1 MEYSLDPFLFNK
13 LFKAFSSH
21 VKSQSNIDNL
31 SFVSNPY
38 LEEREF
44 YKYEVYNQGRKKL
57 NFKSWEKSDIGN
69 GKIGRAVISAIEFEE
84 NNLVNWHP
92 RYGESALAHYDLK
105 KAIDSN
111 EKLSK
116 YESVF
121 YELYLSNNDEKVF
134 SDLINLFGK
143 RYPLIAYLFF
153 LKDRNRFMPIA
164 PSYFDKGFNLL
175 GIDFKT
181 SHKCSWSNYLTYN
194 GILNEIKKILEELI
208 NSDVSLLDSHSFLWI
223 SARKFGNESDFL
235 EKEDYDKLTQKE
247 REVVT
252 KARIGQGRFRE
263 LLINQWK
270 NCAVTG
276 CSNKSL
282 LIASH
287 IKPWRECSIEEAI
300 DRYNGILLSP
310 AIDSAFDLGLISFEN
325 SGQILISKSFS
336 KSDAISLGINPEL
349 KINNFKDKHKKYL
362 AYHRT
367 NIFMTES

>member
-13 LFKAFSSH
+13 VFKAFSSH
-21 VKSQSNIDNL
+21 VKSKSNIDNL

-44 YKYEVYNQGRKKL
+44 YKYEVYNQGRKNL
-57 NFKSWEKSDIGN
+57 NFKSWKKSDIGT
-69 GKIGRAVISAIEFEE
+69 GKIGRAVISAIEFED

-92 RYGESALAHYDLK
+92 RYGETALAHFELK
-105 KAIDSN
+105 KAVDDSEN
-111 EKLSK
+111 LSK

-121 YELYLSNNDEKVF
+121 YELYLSQNDEKVF
-134 SDLINLFGK
+134 NDLIDLFGK
-143 RYPLIAYLFF
+143 RYPLIAYLHF
-153 LKDRNRFMPIA
+153 LKDRNIFMPVA
-164 PSYFDKGFNLL
+164 PSYFDKGFKLL

-181 SHKCSWSNYLTYN
+181 SHQCSWNNYQIYN
-194 GILNEIKKILEELI
+194 GLLNDLKILLEEQI

-223 SARKFGNESDFL
+223 SARKFGDEIDFI
-235 EKEDYDKLTQKE
+235 EKEKYYELTEKD

-263 LLINQWK
+263 MLINQWK

-287 IKPWRECSIEEAI
+287 IKPWRECSLEEAI
-300 DRYNGILLSP
+300 DKFNGILLSP
-310 AIDSAFDLGLISFEN
+310 TVDSAFDLGLLSFKD
-325 SGQILISKSFS
+325 SGQIMISKS
-336 KSDAISLGINPEL
+336 L
-349 KINNFKDKHKKYL
+349 
-362 AYHRT
+362 
-367 NIFMTES
+367 